1 MFDGQMAEI
10 SSVCGRHLGT
20 PKSRVLNFLAEEYLI
35 YLVSVTAV
43 LFYLFLMSAFSKKK
57 HWGRIRPEV
66 RPQCCGFVGLLQ
78 ILGSSAVFFA
88 FLRLWAMLPDLV
100 SPACARAVLP

>member
-1 MFDGQMAEI
+1 MFDGQMAGI
-10 SSVCGRHLGT
+10 SSVCGRHLET

-57 HWGRIRPEV
+57 QWGRIRP
-66 RPQCCGFVGLLQ
+66 
-78 ILGSSAVFFA
+78 
-88 FLRLWAMLPDLV
+88 
-100 SPACARAVLP
+100 